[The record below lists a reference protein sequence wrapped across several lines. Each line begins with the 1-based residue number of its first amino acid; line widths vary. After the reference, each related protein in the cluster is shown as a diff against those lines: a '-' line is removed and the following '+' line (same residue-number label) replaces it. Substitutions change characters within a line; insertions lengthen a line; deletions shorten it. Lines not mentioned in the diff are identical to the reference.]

1 MSKIKVKNTIVEMN
15 GDEMTRIIWNLIKET
30 LILSYLDIPLETY
43 DLGLENRDAT
53 GDQVTIDAAKA
64 IKKHKVGVKCATITP
79 DEGRVR
85 EYQLT
90 KQWKSP
96 NGTIRNYLKG
106 TIFRKPITVKNIKPH
121 VRRWTKPIIV
131 GRHAF
136 GDLYRSEELRIPEAG
151 TTTLCYTPA
160 SKPDWSQNVKLFEF
174 SSPGI
179 IMGMHNTDES
189 IENFAINC
197 MDYALDQK
205 LDLWFSV
212 KDTISKTYHKHFKQI
227 FADVFERYKDRF
239 EQAGIEYRY
248 LLIDDAVAQ
257 AIKSDGGFIWA
268 LRNYDGDVMSDMV
281 AAGFGSLG
289 MMTSVLVSPTGAF
302 EYEAAHGTVKRHFY
316 QHRKG
321 NPTSTNSVAS
331 IFAWTGALRKRGE
344 LDETPDVVHFA
355 DTLERTVL
363 DLIEAG
369 VVTKDLCQ
377 LIDPPT
383 DKFETTESFLEKIAT
398 NLRRNLEG

>member
-15 GDEMTRIIWNLIKET
+15 GDEMTRIIWNLIKKT
-30 LILSYLDIPLETY
+30 LILSYLDVKLETY
-43 DLGLENRDAT
+43 DLGLDHRNET
-53 GDQVTIDAAKA
+53 GDQVTIDAAQA
-64 IKKHKVGVKCATITP
+64 IKKHKVGVKCSTITP
-79 DEGRVR
+79 DEGRVK

-106 TIFRKPITVKNIKPH
+106 TIFRKPIIVKNIRPH
-121 VRRWTKPIIV
+121 VCGWKKPIIV

-136 GDLYRSEELRIPEAG
+136 GDLYRSQELRIPEPG
-151 TTTLCYTPA
+151 VTTLCYTPN
-160 SKPDWSQNVKLFEF
+160 SRPDWSQSVKLFEF
-174 SSPGI
+174 SQPGI
-179 IMGMHNTDES
+179 IMGLHNTDKS
-189 IENFAINC
+189 IQDFAATC
-197 MDYALDQK
+197 MNYALSEK
-205 LDLWFSV
+205 MDLWFSV
-212 KDTISKTYHKHFKQI
+212 KDTISKTYHRHFKQI
-227 FADVFERYKDRF
+227 FAEVFEGYHARF
-239 EQAGIEYRY
+239 EEAGINYRY

-257 AIKSDGGFIWA
+257 VIKSKGGFIWA

-316 QHRKG
+316 EYKKG

-331 IFAWTGALRKRGE
+331 IFAWTGAIRKRGE

-355 DTLERTVL
+355 DVLEETVI
-363 DLIEAG
+363 DLIEQG
-369 VVTKDLCQ
+369 VVTKDLTH
-377 LIDPPT
+377 LIQPSIT
-383 DKFETTESFLEKIAT
+383 KYETTESFLEKIAT
-398 NLRRNLEG
+398 NLDRRLNG